1 MIISV
6 VVLMVVTTYHC
17 SAQPSIR
24 FLTVKTISRDELKQ
38 KIDPKDY
45 FPLVETLTAVNY
57 PHQHL
62 PERH

>member
-24 FLTVKTISRDELKQ
+24 FRQGAAWIFWAQEPDVNAEKKNMAMMVKPIAPR
-38 KIDPKDY
+38 
-45 FPLVETLTAVNY
+45 
-57 PHQHL
+57 
-62 PERH
+62 